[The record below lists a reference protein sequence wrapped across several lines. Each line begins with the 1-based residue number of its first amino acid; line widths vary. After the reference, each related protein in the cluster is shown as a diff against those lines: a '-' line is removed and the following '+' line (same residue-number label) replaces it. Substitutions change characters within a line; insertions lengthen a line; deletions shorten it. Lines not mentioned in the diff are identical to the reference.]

1 MNCLE
6 FRRALAATPART
18 DAAFL
23 SHRDGC
29 SGCGDAW
36 AQAMAFERT
45 LERAL
50 AVPVPEGLADRILLH
65 QTTRER
71 RERTVPRWAAWR
83 IAAGVVL
90 ALGAAAA
97 LQRAF
102 VADAPLA
109 QLALDHLSHE
119 PHALAARAD
128 VAAPR
133 IASAFRRAGSALA
146 GEPARV
152 DYVQNCELGGRDTV
166 HMVVQRPEGPV
177 TVMYVAEGGA
187 EPAGRFERHGMKG
200 RQVPLAGGTLVLL
213 AAEERSFDAL
223 ESEWRRAIAGSADV
237 AFASP

>member
-6 FRRALAATPART
+6 FRRALAATPTRA

-29 SGCGDAW
+29 PGCGEAW
-36 AQAMAFERT
+36 TQAQAFERT

-50 AVPVPEGLADRILLH
+50 AVPVPEGFADRILLE
-65 QTTRER
+65 QTTRAR
-71 RERTVPRWAAWR
+71 RERTVPRFAAWR
-83 IAAGVVL
+83 LAAGVVL

-102 VADAPLA
+102 VAAAPLSE
-109 QLALDHLSHE
+109 LALDHLSHE

-133 IASAFRRAGSALA
+133 IASAFRKAGAALA

-152 DYVQNCELGGRDTV
+152 DYVQNCELGGRETV

-177 TVMYVAEGGA
+177 TVMYVAEGRPSA
-187 EPAGRFERHGMKG
+187 AARFERQGLKG
-200 RQVPLAGGTLVLL
+200 RLVPLAAGTLVLL